1 VETGNLLQTSGGGRW
16 EAFKKNTNRA
26 RRDPV
31 ISVMVENYGSVSA
44 LVKTVSLKRMIQD
57 SLHEPMHGSAT
68 VVLEDT
74 DGTLIKNGRS
84 VIRRNDKVKVWTGF
98 GRSGYRHGD
107 LVPRFTG
114 IVQEPTINSATR
126 EVTLALQDYGYLM
139 KQAQTS
145 GDYSAYNTPK
155 LLLDEL
161 LSRLNLGAATWQND
175 SGLPTT
181 YEIGNTTLSRR
192 NYWKI
197 AHGATLG
204 IGYIHFFDGS
214 GDMQCLRR
222 DASVESGE
230 VFRDSDIIGLRHV
243 RMAEFVNQKSVDLN
257 DAAPVPWSGTAG
269 DSLRWGQATYTKHDK
284 QSQALYGVSADYESE
299 EMVSGWDNIF
309 PYVRDSILWLK
320 YPRHIYELRCAA
332 HPYLDIMD
340 KVRIDSDIQNI
351 HGQMTV
357 IGIDEYISASSYSQ
371 TLTLITHRELF

>member
-1 VETGNLLQTSGGGRW
+1 VDRLWAVGVQAWRFSPT
-16 EAFKKNTNRA
+16 
-26 RRDPV
+26 
-31 ISVMVENYGSVSA
+31 I
-44 LVKTVSLKRMIQD
+44 
-57 SLHEPMHGSAT
+57 
-68 VVLEDT
+68 
-74 DGTLIKNGRS
+74 
-84 VIRRNDKVKVWTGF
+84 
-98 GRSGYRHGD
+98 HGD
-107 LVPRFTG
+107 RAGTDDQLSDARG
-114 IVQEPTINSATR
+114 DAS
-126 EVTLALQDYGYLM
+126 LAGLRVFDEASTDQRRLLRLQY
-139 KQAQTS
+139 A
-145 GDYSAYNTPK
+145 K